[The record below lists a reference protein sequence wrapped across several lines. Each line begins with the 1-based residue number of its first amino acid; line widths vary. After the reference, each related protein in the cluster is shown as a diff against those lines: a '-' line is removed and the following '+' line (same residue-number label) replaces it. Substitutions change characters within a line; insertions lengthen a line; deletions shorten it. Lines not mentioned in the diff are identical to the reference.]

1 MTRRRRWLGQRE
13 AQALWSWSNQV
24 SFFSQSGILSTFNIS
39 ARAGL
44 SSLPSLAAHL
54 ESLCLETQR
63 RRWPTWWASGR
74 PRPSPGQGGRGVHA
88 LTGCVLCLRSLFVAH
103 SRGRAALVALVAEP
117 ARLSPAVRC
126 AIFPSH
132 GRRSG
137 FDQSWHGSAERR
149 PAICAAQQAQC
160 THSDGCGI
168 ALAERN

>member
-1 MTRRRRWLGQRE
+1 MSRDSAPEVAYVVGVRT
-13 AQALWSWSNQV
+13 
-24 SFFSQSGILSTFNIS
+24 STTI
-39 ARAGL
+39 ARAGR
-44 SSLPSLAAHL
+44 ARRARFDG
-54 ESLCLETQR
+54 LCL
-63 RRWPTWWASGR
+63 G
-74 PRPSPGQGGRGVHA
+74 
-88 LTGCVLCLRSLFVAH
+88 CLRSFIFYYLCVAH

-126 AIFPSH
+126 AIFPSQ